1 MKRFVVP
8 LLLALSLLMAGLPA
22 STRAADV
29 IQFQIGGFGTF
40 ADFTTVAE
48 CLVSRVR
55 LQTGDQRIKE
65 AGKPDTP
72 TKVLIVISQYDPCAE
87 QSVALALGAVEVAP
101 STLQIDQQL
110 NTATL
115 QLTGVA
121 LFEDVSATTVPVDIN
136 VTWMATDGVRR
147 QKGSLTERLGDLTI
161 SERYD
166 ESYRLAV
173 AAGTVTMAGSANL
186 TPEPTHRA
194 KIESIRSNTTVISR

>member
-1 MKRFVVP
+1 
-8 LLLALSLLMAGLPA
+8 
-22 STRAADV
+22 
-29 IQFQIGGFGTF
+29 
-40 ADFTTVAE
+40 
-48 CLVSRVR
+48 
-55 LQTGDQRIKE
+55 
-65 AGKPDTP
+65 
-72 TKVLIVISQYDPCAE
+72 
-87 QSVALALGAVEVAP
+87 
-101 STLQIDQQL
+101 
-110 NTATL
+110 L